1 MMTLIALAI
10 TVAYGYSLAVSLG
23 LPGMPF
29 YWELATLIDVMLLG
43 HWLEMASVQAAS
55 RALEE
60 LAKLMPAT
68 AHRITGDRI
77 EDVPVTALKEG
88 DLILVRP
95 GEQVPADGVVE
106 EGASSVNEAFL
117 TGESRPVP
125 KGVGD
130 EVSPAR

>member
-88 DLILVRP
+88 TSSSSARENRCP
-95 GEQVPADGVVE
+95 RTGWWRKGPPA
-106 EGASSVNEAFL
+106 
-117 TGESRPVP
+117 
-125 KGVGD
+125 
-130 EVSPAR
+130 